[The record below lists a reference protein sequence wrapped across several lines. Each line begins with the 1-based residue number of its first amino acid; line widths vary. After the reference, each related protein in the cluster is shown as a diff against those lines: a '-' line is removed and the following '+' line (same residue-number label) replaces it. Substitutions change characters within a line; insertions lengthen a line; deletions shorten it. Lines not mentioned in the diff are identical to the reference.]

1 MLTVAI
7 TSFFTLALI
16 GAILVIG
23 FMFFEYQAKIK
34 SVILIELG
42 SQDPVR
48 PAVSIVHHPRIVKA
62 RQTTMSRRP
71 MRLAPMLRAAA

>member
-16 GAILVIG
+16 GAILLIG
-23 FMFFEYQAKIK
+23 FMFFEYQTKIK
-34 SVILIELG
+34 TVILNELG
-42 SQDPVR
+42 SQHPVR
-48 PAVSIVHHPRIVKA
+48 SAVSIVHHPRVFKA
-62 RQTTMSRRP
+62 RQTAMPRRP